1 MAFSLSDIITQN
13 TLGQSEGFPEGV
25 PSSWNWYTGWNDD
38 GQKTPSADFTAV
50 EGWGAVYQKEGAPA
64 YSNPNANI
72 EVANAKTYVH
82 LIQTG
87 EWVLVQDQL
96 STQLAGGHFVTD
108 FAGNAGYEMQVT
120 PLAGA
125 GTAFD
130 CPPAGYNDHFWYGAR
145 GTYAA
150 GTVDAV
156 YVQMDMRVTDPNLN
170 LVAMVG
176 ADWWRDADA
185 PYLDDHSTN
194 PGVGSSNWVEL
205 STEWRTLGYYSPSTT
220 QFQADLPPPL
230 LGSAQTDL
238 PPPPVVGSTDTVAPP
253 APETAAPDTDTAGD
267 PGSVTSPPV
276 SGANL
281 LVNGSFETSLVAA
294 NRWAGFSSIPGWT
307 ALTGG
312 TIELWNNLN
321 NVQATDGM
329 NFGELDYLGAR
340 DGLYQ
345 TVKTS
350 AGQSYDLSFDARS
363 RPGFT
368 STTTTMEVLWNES
381 VVATVPPLSA
391 WNTYNFAVT
400 GTGGQDRLTFRE
412 AAGQSADGLGAL
424 YDNVSLVPVGSGSV
438 SSVQQSAVSDTS
450 QAMNLVTQYSAVCFP
465 QPSVSPVGGLHHTDM
480 SAALGHTLARSHK
493 FA

>member
-1 MAFSLSDIITQN
+1 
-13 TLGQSEGFPEGV
+13 
-25 PSSWNWYTGWNDD
+25 
-38 GQKTPSADFTAV
+38 
-50 EGWGAVYQKEGAPA
+50 
-64 YSNPNANI
+64 
-72 EVANAKTYVH
+72 
-82 LIQTG
+82 
-87 EWVLVQDQL
+87 
-96 STQLAGGHFVTD
+96 
-108 FAGNAGYEMQVT
+108 
-120 PLAGA
+120 
-125 GTAFD
+125 
-130 CPPAGYNDHFWYGAR
+130 
-145 GTYAA
+145 
-150 GTVDAV
+150 V
-156 YVQMDMRVTDPNLN
+156 YVQMDMRVSDPNLH
-170 LVAMVG
+170 LIGQVG
-176 ADWWRDADA
+176 ADWWRDHGAEFNSD
-185 PYLDDHSTN
+185 YSNN
-194 PGVGSSNWVEL
+194 PLAGNSNWVDL
-205 STEWRTLGYYSPSTT
+205 STEWSTLGFYSTSSAE
-220 QFQADLPPPL
+220 FQGDLPPPL
-230 LGSAQTDL
+230 VGSAQTDL
-238 PPPPVVGSTDTVAPP
+238 SPPPIVGSTDT
-253 APETAAPDTDTAGD
+253 AAPAAAEIVSAASDSDTAGD

-281 LVNGSFETSLVAA
+281 LVNGSFEASPVAA

-307 ALTGG
+307 ALTDG

-381 VVATVPPLSA
+381 VVATVPPVSA

>member
-1 MAFSLSDIITQN
+1 MALSISEIIQQN
-13 TLGQSEGFPEGV
+13 TIGSSDGV
-25 PSSWNWYTGWNDD
+25 PVGVPESWGWYNGLYRPD
-38 GQKTPSADFTAV
+38 GYSAPPSDFSAV
-50 EGWGAVYQKEGAPA
+50 NGWGAVYPKDGAPA
-64 YSNPNANI
+64 SSNPNATVEI
-72 EVANAKTYVH
+72 ANTKTYVH
-82 LIQTG
+82 VVSTG
-87 EWVLVQDQL
+87 QWVLVQDQATNPIDGAQFVADF
-96 STQLAGGHFVTD
+96 SGGSLALNM
-108 FAGNAGYEMQVT
+108 NAGS
-120 PLAGA
+120 G
-125 GTAFD
+125 GSTAMGI
-130 CPPAGYNDHFWYGAR
+130 PAAGYNDHFWPGAR
-145 GTYAA
+145 GTYAP

-156 YVQMDMRVTDPNLN
+156 YVQMDMRVSDPNLH
-170 LVAMVG
+170 LIGQVG
-176 ADWWRDADA
+176 ADWWRDDSAGFNSD
-185 PYLDDHSTN
+185 YSNN
-194 PGVGSSNWVEL
+194 PLAGNGNWVDL
-205 STEWRTLGYYSPSTT
+205 STEWSTLGFYSTSTAE
-220 QFQADLPPPL
+220 FQGDLPPPL
-230 LGSAQTDL
+230 VGSAQTDL

-253 APETAAPDTDTAGD
+253 APEIVSAAPDTDTAGD

-281 LVNGSFETSLVAA
+281 LVNGSFEASPVAA

-321 NVQATDGM
+321 NVRATDGV

-368 STTTTMEVLWNES
+368 SATTTMEVLWNES
-381 VVATVPPLSA
+381 VVATVPPRSD

-424 YDNVSLVPVGSGSV
+424 YDNVSLVPVASGSV
-438 SSVQQSAVSDTS
+438 SSVQQNAVSDTS
-450 QAMNLVTQYSAVCFP
+450 QAMNLVTQYSAVSFP
-465 QPSVSPVGGLHHTDM
+465 NPSASPVGGLHQHDM
-480 SAALGHTLARSHK
+480 SAALGHTLARSH
-493 FA
+493 